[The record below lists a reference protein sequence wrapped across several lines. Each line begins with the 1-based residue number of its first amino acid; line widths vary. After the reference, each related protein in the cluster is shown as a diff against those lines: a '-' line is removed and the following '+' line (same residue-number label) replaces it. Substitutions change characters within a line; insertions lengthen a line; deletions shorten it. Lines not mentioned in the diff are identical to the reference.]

1 MLQLA
6 AEMLSLNA
14 LAWLLI
20 KSIYN
25 KVNEK
30 AVQRMEICRSKLLD
44 LTLISYEHISFR
56 AEEINS
62 SSFIQLHFTCASIL
76 VKSNRNNGIV
86 L

>member
-44 LTLISYEHISFR
+44 LTLISYEQISFR

-62 SSFIQLHFTCASIL
+62 FSFIQLHFTCASIL
-76 VKSNRNNGIV
+76 VKSSCNNGIV